1 MDKPNEP
8 VYIIPNRYRKMEN
21 LHIVFWLL
29 KDISWCMTWRVLGIA
44 MIIPTLTIAIVI
56 AWRTRDFK
64 SELAHNLAI
73 AFWISAN
80 SLWMI
85 SEFFGFDAAP
95 VWHGLEG
102 KHIALVPFIIGIMIL
117 AWYYIIQRPK
127 EVEERGAVTM

>member
-1 MDKPNEP
+1 MSKPNEP
-8 VYIIPNRYRKMEN
+8 LYVIPSRYRKMEN

-56 AWRTRDFK
+56 AWRTREFK

-80 SLWMI
+80 SVWMI
-85 SEFFGFDAAP
+85 SEFFGFDEMH

-102 KHIALVPFIIGIMIL
+102 KHIALVPFIIGIVIL
-117 AWYYIIQRPK
+117 AGYYLVQRPR
-127 EVEERGAVTM
+127 EVEEHHPVTL